1 MIPYWWQWLW
11 YGCSSDHRLLL
22 IKGQFQPGSL
32 SWSFLLPGPLVL
44 LHVLTKPL
52 RIIPKIRLP
61 ASCLS
66 ICASIHP
73 YIHPVSKLI
82 CVLASLF
89 IIHGHPVC
97 LLPPP
102 TQAVYFRQF
111 ESDWAGWQLLWP
123 LSMCVINCLVIFTV
137 PSCIR
142 WKCLGHYNLGEFP
155 IFHK

>member
-1 MIPYWWQWLW
+1 MTVVIIGLQL
-11 YGCSSDHRLLL
+11 
-22 IKGQFQPGSL
+22 GSQIASYQRPISARVFVL
-32 SWSFLLPGPLVL
+32 VFSTSWSFGSIACTHKTSQNNSKNKAPC
-44 LHVLTKPL
+44 K
-52 RIIPKIRLP
+52 
-61 ASCLS
+61 LS
-66 ICASIHP
+66 VYLCIHP
-73 YIHPVSKLI
+73 SIHPVSKLI
-82 CVLASLF
+82 CVLASLSV
-89 IIHGHPVC
+89 IHGHLLC
-97 LLPPP
+97 LLPSP